1 MKNKSIFSVLI
12 ILCVVLAILAGVYF
26 IQKNK
31 KSIDFSTEVTLTT
44 KGLIE
49 EENQEVSE
57 KSQNKIITDDFS
69 INLPD
74 GWKQIDAAIGTS
86 AMAVNMNEHIS
97 DPAAQKINFSSYFA
111 VIYETLGEKSIKE
124 YVEITKQALEQSISS
139 VVFNQE
145 QDLTINGQ
153 TAYQIEAEITQQ
165 GVDFKI
171 LLVFIKGQNDDVW
184 TISFNTTKSN
194 WEEYKEI
201 FNNIANSF
209 IVKK

>member
-1 MKNKSIFSVLI
+1 MKNKSIVFVLI
-12 ILCVVLAILAGVYF
+12 ILGIVLAVLVGMYF

-31 KSIDFSTEVTLTT
+31 KSIDFSNEATSIT

-74 GWKQIDAAIGTS
+74 GWKQIDAATGTS

-124 YVEITKQALEQSISS
+124 YVEIIKQALQQSIGP

-145 QDLTINGQ
+145 QDLTIHGNA
-153 TAYQIEAEITQQ
+153 AYQIEAEITQE

-171 LLVFIKGQNDDVW
+171 LLVFIKGQGDDVW

-201 FNNIANSF
+201 FYNIADSF

>member
-1 MKNKSIFSVLI
+1 MKNKSMVLVLI
-12 ILCVVLAILAGVYF
+12 ILGVALAVSAGVYF